1 MSIAT
6 WICMGIATAVLTVAP
21 SAADPLKR
29 NHGVNKRQEN
39 PNPPVAPTVKPGT
52 DKELRDQG
60 LANARLDL
68 KKLEQHYRA
77 DGVLTDAERKDLE
90 RRMKSIEQGAR
101 Q

>member
-29 NHGVNKRQEN
+29 NHGVNKRQES
-39 PNPPVAPTVKPGT
+39 PNPPVAPTTQPGS
-52 DKELRDQG
+52 DKGFRDH
-60 LANARLDL
+60 AMTNERLDL

-77 DGVLTDAERKDLE
+77 DGILTPAERKDLDQ
-90 RRMKSIEQGAR
+90 RMKSIEKGTQ